1 MTPLTAADVR
11 ALLTPPAGPCV
22 SVYMPT
28 NRPEPARREDPI
40 RYRELVRAVAADLKA
55 KHPGHDAL
63 GLVRRLEAV
72 ADDADLWANALDGLA
87 VLAGGEQVRVF
98 RLPRRVTELAVVAD
112 SFHLKP
118 LLRITQSAD
127 RFHVLAITRTD
138 ARVFEGDRYGL
149 RPVERVLPTWN
160 EAVGV
165 PLDRPHGP
173 GLTAGAGAGKV
184 EIGQH
189 ADEWFRAVDRA
200 VTDKL
205 TRQTDLPLVLVGL
218 PDNTSEFRRITKNP
232 NLLSP
237 DVSGDPGAMTLDRI
251 REAAWNVVLPRYT
264 ERLARLTEGFGTAKA
279 HGTGS
284 ADPQAIGAALVQGR
298 VGLLLADADR
308 VIPGRVDPASGAVR
322 TVDAGDAAA
331 DDLIDDLAELTLKT
345 GGEVVVVPS
354 DRMPCDTGVA
364 AVYRY

>member
-1 MTPLTAADVR
+1 
-11 ALLTPPAGPCV
+11 
-22 SVYMPT
+22 
-28 NRPEPARREDPI
+28 
-40 RYRELVRAVAADLKA
+40 
-55 KHPGHDAL
+55 
-63 GLVRRLEAV
+63 
-72 ADDADLWANALDGLA
+72 
-87 VLAGGEQVRVF
+87 
-98 RLPRRVTELAVVAD
+98 
-112 SFHLKP
+112 
-118 LLRITQSAD
+118 
-127 RFHVLAITRTD
+127 
-138 ARVFEGDRYGL
+138 
-149 RPVERVLPTWN
+149 
-160 EAVGV
+160 
-165 PLDRPHGP
+165 
-173 GLTAGAGAGKV
+173 V